1 MGKKDLKEKRMS
13 NKNVIIKLISIIA
26 ISFILIFVGNIVN
39 KKVVIADSGFDSSYD
54 SGGSSW
60 SSSSDSWSSSSSSSW
75 DSGYSSSSGGG
86 SSGDLGLTLV
96 VFAVIVIIVIIS
108 SAKSKGPATT
118 SQPIANQNDG
128 HVVNKVKQYI
138 PNFDKAEFL
147 NEGYNIYVAVQN
159 AWMNFKL
166 EDVKNVLTDEMY
178 NMYESQLATLEVK
191 GEQNIMK
198 DFVRRNAF
206 LKDVVEQNGNIT
218 ITACYVI
225 EFYDYIVEK
234 SSGKVLRG
242 TSSRKVRITYDM
254 KFRKTLNDKSVITNC
269 PNCGA
274 KLEDMNG
281 AGTCKYCGSK
291 IVYENSKWVLTDK
304 KNIGQI
310 RL

>member
-26 ISFILIFVGNIVN
+26 ISFMLIFVGNIVN

-54 SGGSSW
+54 SGGSW
-60 SSSSDSWSSSSSSSW
+60 SSSSDSWSSSSSDW
-75 DSGYSSSSGGG
+75 DSDYSSSGGG
-86 SSGDLGLTLV
+86 SSGPGDLVATLI
-96 VFAVIVIIVIIS
+96 VFGVIVLIVIIS
-108 SAKSKGPATT
+108 SAKDKGSSPVA
-118 SQPIANQNDG
+118 QPIANQNDG
-128 HVVNKVKQYI
+128 NVVNKVKQYI
-138 PNFDKAEFL
+138 PNFDKAAFL
-147 NEGYNIYVAVQN
+147 NEGYDIYVAVQN

-198 DFVRRNAF
+198 DFVKRNAF

>member
-1 MGKKDLKEKRMS
+1 MKKRGFKVNRKS
-13 NKNVIIKLISIIA
+13 NRNRIVKIISIIT
-26 ISFILIFVGNIVN
+26 ISFMLTFAGNIIN
-39 KKVVIADSGFDSSYD
+39 KNVVIADSGFDSSYD

-60 SSSSDSWSSSSSSSW
+60 SSSSSDWSSSSSSSW
-75 DSGYSSSSGGG
+75 GSDYSSSSSGGG
-86 SSGDLGLTLV
+86 SSSPGE
-96 VFAVIVIIVIIS
+96 VFASLIIFAIIIAFVIIS
-108 SAKSKGPATT
+108 SSKNKGSTPTK
-118 SQPIANQNDG
+118 QPIANQNDG
-128 HVVNKVKQYI
+128 HVVNKIKQYI
-138 PNFDKAEFL
+138 PNFDKTEFL
-147 NEGYNIYVAVQN
+147 NEGYNIY
-159 AWMNFKL
+159 FKL
-166 EDVKNVLTDEMY
+166 EEVKNVLTDEMY

-206 LKDVVEQNGNIT
+206 LKDVVEQNGNLT

-225 EFYDYIVEK
+225 EFYDYIVEQ

-242 TSSRKVRITYDM
+242 TSARKVRITYDM
-254 KFRKTLNDKSVITNC
+254 KFRKTINAKSVLTHC